1 LQPYALVIVN
11 ALVAFLIGL
20 FAALLIY
27 KSSLS
32 EEYRAA
38 LLIVIVGMFATLS
51 SLYVVLYCFTRY
63 SILLNNSDT

>member
-1 LQPYALVIVN
+1 MGWIFPYALVIVN

-38 LLIVIVGMFATLS
+38 LFCNYFFWLKPAFPAVNQP
-51 SLYVVLYCFTRY
+51 R
-63 SILLNNSDT
+63 